1 MKSFWTAAALLALL
15 ASVACGGRDD
25 NEPRETE
32 ATGAALGAPAEPGAA
47 ARAEPSAAVTSAGGS
62 TSESPATRST
72 TRQPSRPA
80 PAASPQAPSGAGPA
94 SPARRAEEWREVT
107 VPQGTAIPLELETP
121 LSSETTQLEAP
132 VRARVRQAVIVDGV
146 VAIPTGAILSGVVTQ
161 VERAG
166 RVQGRAQL
174 AFVFNRL
181 EADTVREDVNTAPV
195 AYVAESTKGEDAAK
209 IGVGAVGGAI
219 VGGILGGGSGAA
231 KGAVIGG
238 AAGTGVVLATRGED
252 VTLAKGTILAASLA
266 SPLIVRVPAR

>member
-1 MKSFWTAAALLALL
+1 MKSVWRAAALLTVL

-25 NEPRETE
+25 NDPREAEET
-32 ATGAALGAPAEPGAA
+32 AAPAPGAPAEPGAA
-47 ARAEPSAAVTSAGGS
+47 APADPSEAVN
-62 TSESPATRST
+62 PATRST
-72 TRQPSRPA
+72 TREPSRSAPAVSPQLKPPATAPSSGAA
-80 PAASPQAPSGAGPA
+80 PAA
-94 SPARRAEEWREVT
+94 PARPAAEWRDVI
-107 VPQGTAIPLELETP
+107 VPQGTAIPLELQTP
-121 LSSETTQLEAP
+121 LSSETTQVEAP
-132 VRARVRQAVIVDGV
+132 VRARVRQAVIVDGI
-146 VAIPTGAILSGVVTQ
+146 VAIPTGATLSGVVTQ

-181 EADTVREDVNTAPV
+181 EAGNVREDVNAAPV

-238 AAGTGVVLATRGED
+238 AAGTGVVLATRGEE
-252 VTLAKGTILAASLA
+252 VTLGQGTVLAASLA
-266 SPLIVRVPAR
+266 SPLTVRVPAR

>member
-1 MKSFWTAAALLALL
+1 MKSFWMAAASLALL

-25 NEPRETE
+25 NEPGEAA
-32 ATGAALGAPAEPGAA
+32 ATGAPALGAPAEPGAA
-47 ARAEPSAAVTSAGGS
+47 AS
-62 TSESPATRST
+62 
-72 TRQPSRPA
+72 SRPA

-107 VPQGTAIPLELETP
+107 VPQGTAVPLELETP

-181 EADTVREDVNTAPV
+181 EADNVREDVSTAPV

-238 AAGTGVVLATRGED
+238 AAGTGVVLATRGEE
-252 VTLAKGTILAASLA
+252 VTLVKGTILAASLA
-266 SPLIVRVPAR
+266 SPLIVRVPGR

>member
-1 MKSFWTAAALLALL
+1 MKSIWRAAALLTVL

-25 NEPRETE
+25 NDPREAEET
-32 ATGAALGAPAEPGAA
+32 AVPAPVAPAEPGAA
-47 ARAEPSAAVTSAGGS
+47 APVEPSEAVN
-62 TSESPATRST
+62 PATRSS
-72 TRQPSRPA
+72 TRQPSRSAPAVSPQAKPPATAPSSGAA
-80 PAASPQAPSGAGPA
+80 PAA
-94 SPARRAEEWREVT
+94 PARPAAEWRDVI

-132 VRARVRQAVIVDGV
+132 VRARVRQAVIVDGI
-146 VAIPTGAILSGVVTQ
+146 VAIPTGATLSGVVTQ

-181 EADTVREDVNTAPV
+181 EAGNVREDVNAAPV

-238 AAGTGVVLATRGED
+238 AAGTGVVLATRGEE
-252 VTLAKGTILAASLA
+252 VTLGKGTVLAASLA
-266 SPLIVRVPAR
+266 SPLTVRVPAR

>member
-1 MKSFWTAAALLALL
+1 M
-15 ASVACGGRDD
+15 
-25 NEPRETE
+25 
-32 ATGAALGAPAEPGAA
+32 
-47 ARAEPSAAVTSAGGS
+47 
-62 TSESPATRST
+62 TRST

-80 PAASPQAPSGAGPA
+80 PGASPQAA
-94 SPARRAEEWREVT
+94 SPTRRADEWREVT

-121 LSSETTQLEAP
+121 LSSETTQVEAP

-146 VAIPTGAILSGVVTQ
+146 VAIPTGATLSGVVTQ

-181 EADTVREDVNTAPV
+181 EAGNVREDVNAAPV

-231 KGAVIGG
+231 KGAVDRRRGRNGCRACNARRGG
-238 AAGTGVVLATRGED
+238 DPGEGNSSGSQPRLTAHRPRPGP
-252 VTLAKGTILAASLA
+252 VTLHDPPPS
-266 SPLIVRVPAR
+266 VRSVGGVG

>member
-1 MKSFWTAAALLALL
+1 MKTILTAAALLGLL
-15 ASVACGGRDD
+15 ATVACGGRDD
-25 NEPRETE
+25 RGPREAEET
-32 ATGAALGAPAEPGAA
+32 AAPAPGTPAKPGAA
-47 ARAEPSAAVTSAGGS
+47 APEPPRA
-62 TSESPATRST
+62 
-72 TRQPSRPA
+72 
-80 PAASPQAPSGAGPA
+80 APSSGVPA
-94 SPARRAEEWREVT
+94 SPARRAPERREVT

-146 VAIPTGAILSGVVTQ
+146 VAIPTGAVLSGVVTE

-174 AFVFNRL
+174 TFVFNRL
-181 EADTVREDVNTAPV
+181 EADNVREDVTTAPV
-195 AYVAESTKGEDAAK
+195 AFVAESTKGEDAAK

-238 AAGTGVVLATRGED
+238 AAGTGVVLATRGDE
-252 VTLAKGTILAASLA
+252 VTLERGAVLAASLA
-266 SPLIVRVPAR
+266 SPLTVRVPAR

>member
-1 MKSFWTAAALLALL
+1 MLTVL

-25 NEPRETE
+25 NDPSRGEAEET
-32 ATGAALGAPAEPGAA
+32 AAPALGTPAEPGAA
-47 ARAEPSAAVTSAGGS
+47 APAKPSEAVNPAA
-62 TSESPATRST
+62 RST
-72 TRQPSRPA
+72 TGQPSRPA
-80 PAASPQAPSGAGPA
+80 APAVSPQVKPAAEAPSSGTAPA
-94 SPARRAEEWREVT
+94 TAARAAAEWREVI

-121 LSSETTQLEAP
+121 LSSETTQVEAP
-132 VRARVRQAVIVDGV
+132 VRARVRQAVIVDGI
-146 VAIPTGAILSGVVTQ
+146 VAIPAGATLSGVVTR

-181 EADTVREDVNTAPV
+181 EAGNVGEDVNAAPA

-231 KGAVIGG
+231 RGAVIGG
-238 AAGTGVVLATRGED
+238 AAGTGVVLATRGNE
-252 VTLAKGTILAASLA
+252 VTLEKGTILATSLA
-266 SPLIVRVPAR
+266 SPLTVRVPAR

>member
-1 MKSFWTAAALLALL
+1 MKSIWRAAALLTVL

-25 NEPRETE
+25 NDPREAEET
-32 ATGAALGAPAEPGAA
+32 AAPAPGAPAEPGAA
-47 ARAEPSAAVTSAGGS
+47 APAKPSEAVN
-62 TSESPATRST
+62 PATRST
-72 TRQPSRPA
+72 ARQPSRSAPAVSPQAQPPATVASSGAA
-80 PAASPQAPSGAGPA
+80 PAA
-94 SPARRAEEWREVT
+94 PARPAAEWREVI

-121 LSSETTQLEAP
+121 LSSETTQVEAP
-132 VRARVRQAVIVDGV
+132 VRARVRQAVIVDGI
-146 VAIPTGAILSGVVTQ
+146 VAIPTGATLSGVVTQ

-181 EADTVREDVNTAPV
+181 EAGNVREDVNAAPV

-238 AAGTGVVLATRGED
+238 AAGTGVVLATRGEE
-252 VTLAKGTILAASLA
+252 VTLGKGTVLAASLA
-266 SPLIVRVPAR
+266 SPLTVRVPAR

>member
-1 MKSFWTAAALLALL
+1 MKIFWTAAALLTVL

-25 NEPRETE
+25 NAPREAEGT
-32 ATGAALGAPAEPGAA
+32 AAPVLGAPAEPGRAA
-47 ARAEPSAAVTSAGGS
+47 PTEPSAAVTSGGAS
-62 TSESPATRST
+62 TPESPVTRST
-72 TRQPSRPA
+72 TRQPTRPA
-80 PAASPQAPSGAGPA
+80 PAASPHAA

-121 LSSETTQLEAP
+121 LSSETTQVEAP
-132 VRARVRQAVIVDGV
+132 VRARVRQAVIVDGI
-146 VAIPTGAILSGVVTQ
+146 VAIPTGATLSGVVTQ

-181 EADTVREDVNTAPV
+181 EAGNVREEVNAAPV

-238 AAGTGVVLATRGED
+238 AAGTGVVLATRGDE
-252 VTLAKGTILAASLA
+252 VTLGKGTVLAASLA
-266 SPLIVRVPAR
+266 SPLIVRVPTR

>member
-1 MKSFWTAAALLALL
+1 MKSVWRAAALLTVL

-25 NEPRETE
+25 NDPREAEET
-32 ATGAALGAPAEPGAA
+32 AAPAPGAPAEPDAA
-47 ARAEPSAAVTSAGGS
+47 APADSSEAVN
-62 TSESPATRST
+62 PATRST
-72 TRQPSRPA
+72 TRQPSRSA
-80 PAASPQAPSGAGPA
+80 RAVSPQAKPPATAPSSGAGPA
-94 SPARRAEEWREVT
+94 APARPAAEWRDVI

-121 LSSETTQLEAP
+121 LSSETTQVEAP
-132 VRARVRQAVIVDGV
+132 VRARVRQAVIVDGI
-146 VAIPTGAILSGVVTQ
+146 VAIPTGATLSGVVTQ

-181 EADTVREDVNTAPV
+181 EAGNVREDVNAAPV

-209 IGVGAVGGAI
+209 IGVGAAGGAI

-238 AAGTGVVLATRGED
+238 AAGTGVVLATRGEE
-252 VTLAKGTILAASLA
+252 VTLGKGTVLAASLA
-266 SPLIVRVPAR
+266 SPLTVRVPAR